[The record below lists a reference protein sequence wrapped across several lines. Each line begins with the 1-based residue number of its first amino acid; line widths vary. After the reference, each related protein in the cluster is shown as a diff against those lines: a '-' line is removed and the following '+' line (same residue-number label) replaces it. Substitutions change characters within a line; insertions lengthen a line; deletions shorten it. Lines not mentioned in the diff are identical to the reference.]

1 MEKNLQAHGLDIRDF
16 SRCME
21 VSSLSAIIGLVK
33 EDCGITFLYEAAAHE
48 GIMAGQLKEIRLD
61 DFAVEHD
68 FTFVWNKGSL
78 YENEYRSLCRK
89 LKRRKGSA

>member
-1 MEKNLQAHGLDIRDF
+1 MKG
-16 SRCME
+16 SW
-21 VSSLSAIIGLVK
+21 
-33 EDCGITFLYEAAAHE
+33 
-48 GIMAGQLKEIRLD
+48 QLKEIRLD

-89 LKRRKGSA
+89 LKRRKDSA